1 MLKFFKWFV
10 SRIRIT
16 LLWPLVAT
24 ILSVIVLLTGVI
36 SIALIA
42 SLVPALI
49 VALFIFAIYVIVG
62 SWLRTETPEWQKAL
76 MVELEKIKGRGW

>member
-49 VALFIFAIYVIVG
+49 VALFIFAIYVIICG
-62 SWLRTETPEWQKAL
+62 WLRTETPEWLKAII
-76 MVELEKIKGRGW
+76 VELKKAKERGK